1 MLADAVRRVIGAS
14 RSLAVFAIVVEA
26 MDQRAAAFYRD
37 FGFAPFSNRALRLF
51 MPMIEA
57 AEAVSRALGGRL
69 SKRQRM
75 PQSLYTIAMLGVYEL
90 NKIDLLKD
98 LFIWAYER
106 SAARYVAIRQSLG
119 EPDPFRLRHRAALR
133 KVIGEIVRGRMAR
146 TPAIA
151 HVAA

>member
-1 MLADAVRRVIGAS
+1 
-14 RSLAVFAIVVEA
+14 
-26 MDQRAAAFYRD
+26 
-37 FGFAPFSNRALRLF
+37 
-51 MPMIEA
+51 
-57 AEAVSRALGGRL
+57 
-69 SKRQRM
+69 M

-133 KVIGEIVRGRMAR
+133 KVIGEIVRGRIAR